1 MSYPQPLTAPQ
12 MNGMFRPS
20 LKTMIAAAI
29 FFTSYGFPI
38 NLEVSAYPES
48 HPPFPAGKPVP
59 YPSLKAEPV
68 LGYHAEASFEE
79 GPLRISTSPERDKV
93 GRVTEVRVNNQPI
106 FDTASAHPDL
116 YFQFGSRVF
125 YTDLTGDG
133 RKDILVYSYP
143 GSVGL
148 GAHIEIT
155 DLLIAR
161 ADGQF
166 THATFEGFAVGPEDF
181 MHVNGDG
188 RYEMLWVNYF
198 FEGDHSYWVY
208 RVAEITDEGL
218 QLRDDLILGFP
229 KIIWFTE
236 KPNDKPT
243 QRLTTA
249 ERENL
254 IRQSTAAWQGENGQ

>member
-1 MSYPQPLTAPQ
+1 MRNRNVALLVMGCSIL
-12 MNGMFRPS
+12 
-20 LKTMIAAAI
+20 IAQEA
-29 FFTSYGFPI
+29 
-38 NLEVSAYPES
+38 SAYPES

-59 YPSLKAEPV
+59 YPSLRAEPV
-68 LGYHAEASFEE
+68 LDYRTETPFEE

-93 GRVTEVRVNNQPI
+93 GRVIEVRVNNQLI

-125 YTDLTGDG
+125 YTDLNGDG
-133 RKDILVYSYP
+133 LKDILIYSYP

-148 GAHIEIT
+148 GAYIEIA

-161 ADGQF
+161 PDGQY
-166 THATFEGFAVGPEDF
+166 THATFEGFAAGPQDF
-181 MHVNGDG
+181 LDVNGDG
-188 RYEMLWVNYF
+188 NYEMLWVNYF

-208 RVAEITDEGL
+208 RIVQISNDGL
-218 QLRDDLILGFP
+218 RLNDQLIPDFP

-243 QRLTTA
+243 QRLTAA
-249 ERENL
+249 EREDL
-254 IRQSTAAWQGENGQ
+254 IHQSTARWQGVDQ